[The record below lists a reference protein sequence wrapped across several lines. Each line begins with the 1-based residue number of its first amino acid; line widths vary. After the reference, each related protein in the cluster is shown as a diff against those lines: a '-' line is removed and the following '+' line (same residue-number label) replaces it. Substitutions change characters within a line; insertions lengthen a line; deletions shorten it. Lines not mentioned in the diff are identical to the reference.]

1 MWLIVGLG
9 NPGNQYA
16 RNRHNIGF
24 MAVDVMCELHGR
36 FGAAKNKFTA
46 ELFDG
51 TIDNEKAV
59 LMKPLTFMNLSGQS
73 VGEAARFY
81 KVAPE
86 NIVVIHDDLD
96 LEQFKTRIKKGGGHG
111 GHNGLKSIDAHL
123 GSQDYWRIRIG
134 ISHPGDKADVTNH
147 VLGNFAKADED
158 NLATLLACLSDNIAL
173 MISGKPD
180 TLMTRLN
187 EAVK

>member
-9 NPGNQYA
+9 NPGNTYA

-24 MAVDVMCELHGR
+24 MAVDVIRDLHSS
-36 FGAAKNKFTA
+36 FGSVKNKFTS
-46 ELFDG
+46 ELVDG
-51 TIDNEKAV
+51 TIAGEKIV

-81 KVAPE
+81 KIPPE

-96 LEQFKTRIKKGGGHG
+96 LGLFKTRIKKGGGHG

-123 GSQDYWRIRIG
+123 ANKEYWRIRIG
-134 ISHPGDKADVTNH
+134 ISHPGDKAAVTNH
-147 VLGNFAKADED
+147 VLGNFAKAEED
-158 NLATLLACLSDNIAL
+158 NIANLLACLSDNIDL

-180 TLMTRLN
+180 TLMTRMN